1 MAGAWSTRLPCIE
14 HRRKETPKPGNF
26 YWTMGQTS
34 MLETAWLHSTYL
46 CVYCE
51 RVEFVRMLLE
61 PGVRNG
67 HDNYAG
73 QTPLHFA
80 VKWTWFDGARKIQLV
95 RLLRKTPSQY
105 AEEQEIVNLLL
116 EYGAKSVE

>member
-1 MAGAWSTRLPCIE
+1 
-14 HRRKETPKPGNF
+14 
-26 YWTMGQTS
+26 MGQTS

-61 PGVRNG
+61 LGVRNG

-95 RLLRKTPSQY
+95 RLLRKTLSQY